1 MKKHTQNII
10 ILLLLVTF
18 GCKSSKSIIAKGEL
32 NDKLSVK
39 QIIRENQKQS
49 AKFKTLQ
56 GKVKINY
63 TEGDKSQTHTV
74 NLRIE
79 KDKTIWL
86 SAAFNMAR
94 VMITPESVQ
103 FYDKINNQFF
113 DGDYTLL
120 SELLGIDLDFYKVQN
135 LLLGESIFNLKD
147 KPYIAST
154 FENSYTLQPKNQEA
168 LFELFLLLNPNH
180 FKLDS
185 LQIFQP
191 QKKRM
196 LQVDYS
202 EYQDVD
208 KQILPRHIRI
218 VAAENTEQV
227 AIALEFKS
235 IRLNS
240 EVRFPF
246 RIPSGFKEIA
256 LR

>member
-1 MKKHTQNII
+1 MKYYTQNII

-32 NDKLSVK
+32 NNRLSVK
-39 QIIRENQKQS
+39 QIIKENQKQA

-56 GKVKINY
+56 GKIKINY

-86 SAAFNMAR
+86 SATLGLAR
-94 VMITPESVQ
+94 VMITPDRVR

-113 DGDYTLL
+113 DGDYALL
-120 SELLGIDLDFYKVQN
+120 SELLGIELDYYKVQN

-154 FENSYTLQPKNQEA
+154 FENSYTLQPKDQDA
-168 LFELFLLLNPNH
+168 LFELFLLLNPSH

-191 QKKRM
+191 QEKRM
-196 LQVDYS
+196 FQVDYS

-208 KQILPRHIRI
+208 KQVLPKHMRI

-246 RIPSGFKEIA
+246 RIPSGFKEIV